1 MKFVRVITIIA
12 ITILLVACGSSPQS
26 ALNDFYRSTEAGDI
40 TKAYSLCSS
49 NMHQMLGEQKLK
61 LALGSIHDQI
71 KAKGGIKDIKI
82 KGEPDKEIAN
92 LELTI
97 TYGSGRIETGKE
109 NLVLENGQWKIDSKM

>member
-1 MKFVRVITIIA
+1 MRFIKTLIIAVIT
-12 ITILLVACGSSPQS
+12 TLLMACGSSPQS
-26 ALNDFYRSTEAGDI
+26 TLNDFYRSTEAGDI

>member
-71 KAKGGIKDIKI
+71 KAKGGIKDIKM
-82 KGEPDKEIAN
+82 
-92 LELTI
+92 
-97 TYGSGRIETGKE
+97 S
-109 NLVLENGQWKIDSKM
+109 